1 MKTVDTSCLIRQSLP
16 QTDGME
22 IVQMNSKT
30 VIIPADAATT
40 RKDGSEL
47 RRHFALAFRSQEDV
61 VTVDCSQ
68 ITQLGDDFID
78 ECFGMLTLDY
88 SLATFY
94 KHVHLLHVT
103 DKHLFTIAY
112 HINKREQ
119 QRVGRLAMTQR
130 HIPAQHLQPSR
141 SQYA

>member
-1 MKTVDTSCLIRQSLP
+1 MPEKAPTADQ
-16 QTDGME
+16 GME
-22 IVQMNSKT
+22 SVRMNTKT
-30 VIIPADAATT
+30 VIIPANAATT

-47 RRHFALAFRSQEDV
+47 RRHFTLAFRSPDDV

-68 ITQLGDDFID
+68 VMQLGDEFID

-88 SLATFY
+88 GLAAFY
-94 KHVHLLHVT
+94 KHVHLLHAT

-119 QRVGRLAMTQR
+119 QRVGRLAMTR
-130 HIPAQHLQPSR
+130 NHIPQQRPQASPFH
-141 SQYA
+141 YA

>member
-1 MKTVDTSCLIRQSLP
+1 
-16 QTDGME
+16 
-22 IVQMNSKT
+22 MNTKT
-30 VIIPADAATT
+30 VIIPANASAT

-47 RRHFALAFRSQEDV
+47 RRHFALAFRRQDDV

-88 SLATFY
+88 GLAAFY
-94 KHVHLLHVT
+94 KHVHLVNAA

-119 QRVGRLAMTQR
+119 QRVGRLAMTRQN
-130 HIPAQHLQPSR
+130 HIPTSR
-141 SQYA
+141 PQASQLHYA

>member
-1 MKTVDTSCLIRQSLP
+1 
-16 QTDGME
+16 
-22 IVQMNSKT
+22 MNTKT
-30 VIIPADAATT
+30 VILPTNASLT

-47 RRHFALAFRSQEDV
+47 RRHFALAFRSQDEV

-68 ITQLGDDFID
+68 VTQMSDDFID

-88 SLATFY
+88 GLATFY
-94 KHVHLLHVT
+94 KHVHLLHAT

-119 QRVGRLAMTQR
+119 QRVGRLAMTRQ
-130 HIPAQHLQPSR
+130 HIPAQRPQTNRMH
-141 SQYA
+141 YA

>member
-1 MKTVDTSCLIRQSLP
+1 
-16 QTDGME
+16 
-22 IVQMNSKT
+22 MNTKT
-30 VIIPADAATT
+30 VIIPANAATT

-47 RRHFALAFRSQEDV
+47 RRHFTLAFRSPDDV

-68 ITQLGDDFID
+68 VMQLGDEFID

-88 SLATFY
+88 GLAAFY
-94 KHVHLLHVT
+94 KHVHLLHAT

-119 QRVGRLAMTQR
+119 QRVGRLAMTR
-130 HIPAQHLQPSR
+130 NHIPQQRPQASPFH
-141 SQYA
+141 YA